1 MITYEFPLNER
12 IRTMLRLEDLYGR
25 LIHFIDRDT
34 ANDHHAAIDILFDLV
49 EVASRA
55 DLKADLLQ
63 ELERQ
68 KRTLLSLHG
77 NPEVSEDALT
87 AVLGKVERCADS
99 LATITGKIGQP
110 LKENEW
116 LMSIKQRA
124 SIPGGTCEFD
134 LPSFHY
140 WKQREAST
148 RRRFLQDWLEPLEPI
163 LRAKSIVLK
172 LLRESGKEHHL
183 VAQHGNFHQ
192 MQGGRMAQMLRIQM
206 DDALP
211 CIPEVSA
218 NKYALSIRFIHAD
231 YAAKTTLYDQDVEFD
246 LVFCSL

>member
-1 MITYEFPLNER
+1 MIIYEFPLNER
-12 IRTMLRLEDLYGR
+12 VRTMLRLEDLYGR
-25 LIHFIDRDT
+25 LNHFIDSDS
-34 ANDHHAAIDILFDLV
+34 ASDHHAAIDILFDLV
-49 EVASRA
+49 EVAGRA

-68 KRTLLSLHG
+68 KRTLISLRG
-77 NPEVSEDALT
+77 NPEVSEDALNT
-87 AVLGKVERCADS
+87 VLEKVEKCAESLSAISGKV
-99 LATITGKIGQP
+99 GQP
-110 LKENEW
+110 IRENEW

-140 WKQREAST
+140 WQNQDAET
-148 RRRFLQDWLEPLEPI
+148 RRGFLLEWLEPLEPI

-183 VAQHGNFHQ
+183 VAQHGNFQQ
-192 MQGGRMAQMLRIQM
+192 MQGGRMAQMLRILI
-206 DDALP
+206 DDTLP
-211 CIPEVSA
+211 CVPEVSA
-218 NKYALSIRFIHAD
+218 NKYALSIRFIQAN
-231 YAAKTTLYDQDVEFD
+231 YAAKTTLYDQDVEFE